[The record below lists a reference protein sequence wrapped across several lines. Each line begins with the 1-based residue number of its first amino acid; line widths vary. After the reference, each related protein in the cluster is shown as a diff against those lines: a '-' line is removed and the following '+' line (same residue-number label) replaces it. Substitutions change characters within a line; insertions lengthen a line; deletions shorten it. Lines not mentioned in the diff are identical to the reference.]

1 MRVSLAAIL
10 LCGAP
15 EALMQRPLVNR
26 RHLAP
31 LLIMLTTA
39 ASIAACAPWEL
50 GDGDDHDGLGPGS
63 VVLSNSPP
71 PAISGGTM
79 LVARD
84 GRTVV
89 AADPDRDR
97 VWIVDLDTQKLV
109 AEVALEAGDE
119 PGRVVEDAAGRFHVA
134 LRRGGAIVT
143 VDAAGKIADRRDV
156 CPSPRGIAF
165 DEPAGALHVACLGG
179 ELVTLPAD
187 GGAATRTLRLQ
198 RDLRDVVIDGDR
210 LLVSLFRSAEVLTVD
225 AQGVVTERF
234 AQPAFQMFGQLFE
247 PAVAWRMVGLP
258 TGGAVMVH
266 QRAMTTPVVIEDD
279 GYASGGC
286 DNSIVHG
293 AVSTVGTAALQGTS
307 GIASAAIPFSVL
319 PVDLAVSAGGDKLAL
334 VAAGT
339 GEVILT
345 SPSLTAGNDFEGE
358 GMCNDGEQ
366 RLPVPGE
373 PTAVAFAG
381 DRVVVQTREPA
392 SIVVLN
398 GATIALPGE
407 SRVDSGHEMFHH
419 NPGGISS
426 LACASCHPEGGQD
439 GRTWNFDPIGPRR
452 TQSLEGGILGTAPFH
467 WDGDMTGLETI
478 MSEVFERRMGGMHQ
492 SPRRVNAFARW
503 IDHLPA
509 LPASEV
515 MDPAAAERGEALFND
530 ATVACASCHSGSALT
545 NNQSHDVGTGKAF
558 QVPSLLGVA
567 SRAPFMHDGCAPT
580 LKDRFSGYCGGGE
593 QHGKTAHL
601 SDAQIDDLVA
611 YLESL

>member
-1 MRVSLAAIL
+1 
-10 LCGAP
+10 
-15 EALMQRPLVNR
+15 
-26 RHLAP
+26 
-31 LLIMLTTA
+31 
-39 ASIAACAPWEL
+39 
-50 GDGDDHDGLGPGS
+50 
-63 VVLSNSPP
+63 
-71 PAISGGTM
+71 
-79 LVARD
+79 
-84 GRTVV
+84 
-89 AADPDRDR
+89 
-97 VWIVDLDTQKLV
+97 
-109 AEVALEAGDE
+109 
-119 PGRVVEDAAGRFHVA
+119 
-134 LRRGGAIVT
+134 
-143 VDAAGKIADRRDV
+143 V
-156 CPSPRGIAF
+156 CPAPRGIAF
-165 DEPAGALHVACLGG
+165 DEPAGALQA
-179 ELVTLPAD
+179 
-187 GGAATRTLRLQ
+187 Q
-198 RDLRDVVIDGDR
+198 
-210 LLVSLFRSAEVLTVD
+210 VLTVD
-225 AQGVVTERF
+225 AQGVITDRF
-234 AQPAFQMFGQLFE
+234 AQPVFQMFGQVFE

-293 AVSTVGTAALQGTS
+293 AVSTVGTAVSQGTP

-334 VAAGT
+334 VTAGT

-345 SPSLTAGNDFEGE
+345 SSSLTTGNDFPGE
-358 GMCNDGEQ
+358 GTCSNGEQ

-407 SRVDSGHEMFHH
+407 SRADSGHEMFHH

-478 MSEVFERRMGGMHQ
+478 MGEVFERRMGGMHQ
-492 SPRRVNAFARW
+492 SPRRVRAFARW
-503 IDHLPA
+503 IDQLPA

-515 MDPAAAERGEALFND
+515 ADPAAAERGEALFND

-567 SRAPFMHDGCAPT
+567 ARAPFMHDGCAPT

-601 SDAQIDDLVA
+601 SDAQINDLVA